1 MSIAKKNLQSSLGTN
16 YHGITQASFVFDQTS
31 TISMCALKNFSKND
45 LETVLKFMKWNL
57 PSHYCVSFKLD
68 QNI

>member
-1 MSIAKKNLQSSLGTN
+1 MQE
-16 YHGITQASFVFDQTS
+16 SFVFDQTS

-57 PSHYCVSFKLD
+57 PSHYLCQFQVRPKYLGSSEEQDMDLS
-68 QNI
+68 NIF